1 MLRRADMK
9 ISGMNGLYISIHISY
24 QFINDNLEYRY
35 KLSVNIVSF
44 WGVRSSIGNIYIHS
58 KKKKKKSKDSIE
70 KEKAKTI
77 YAKWFK
83 NHQSNSFIIVGDFNI
98 TK

>member
-44 WGVRSSIGNIYIHS
+44 WGVRSSIGNIYILS
-58 KKKKKKSKDSIE
+58 KKKKKKKKSKDSIE

-77 YAKWFK
+77 YAK
-83 NHQSNSFIIVGDFNI
+83 
-98 TK
+98 